1 MEQSSY
7 GSNCITAPPTPAVRH
22 EVLPALPLPAVVVL
36 RCQKPPS
43 CCCLRG
49 ITMSCSVNLQPP
61 NCLWISAS
69 CCLLV
74 SLYFASTL
82 ALCPSPLWCSERVL
96 CFCVLAPDGLESSL
110 MAPSYPK
117 PGEFCGWFS
126 SVLWTHSSPAS
137 IPSAVCQKWTDSA
150 ALPNPVWHL
159 KMEGTARFFVP
170 VPSWHWQGTFSALE
184 KDKCADLFC
193 PLDLNRGC
201 YVTLSLWG
209 LPEHTPYITPQQVA
223 IE

>member
-1 MEQSSY
+1 M
-7 GSNCITAPPTPAVRH
+7 
-22 EVLPALPLPAVVVL
+22 
-36 RCQKPPS
+36 
-43 CCCLRG
+43 
-49 ITMSCSVNLQPP
+49 
-61 NCLWISAS
+61 
-69 CCLLV
+69 
-74 SLYFASTL
+74 SLYFASIL
-82 ALCPSPLWCSERVL
+82 ALCLSPLWCSERVL
-96 CFCVLAPDGLESSL
+96 CFCILAPDGLESSPV
-110 MAPSYPK
+110 AFSYPK

-126 SVLWTHSSPAS
+126 SVLWTHFSPAF
-137 IPSAVCQKWTDSA
+137 IPSAVRQKWTDSA
-150 ALPNPVWHL
+150 ASPNPVWHL

-201 YVTLSLWG
+201 YVTLRLWG

>member
-1 MEQSSY
+1 MEV
-7 GSNCITAPPTPAVRH
+7 IA
-22 EVLPALPLPAVVVL
+22 LLPLLHLQLDTKSFLPCPCLQLWCCAVKSHHHVAAWEASQWAAVW
-36 RCQKPPS
+36 
-43 CCCLRG
+43 
-49 ITMSCSVNLQPP
+49 TYLQPP